1 MTPSDVI
8 QLIGIIAALAVGII
22 SIVIS
27 VFSLRQNSK
36 MLEESTRP
44 VISIYGAMTN
54 IGISQHYLVIKN
66 FGQTPATITK
76 FDYDFDFLNQ
86 HAYAGKSD
94 TDWLKSLVTA
104 NLSPGQSMICA
115 LNYENIN
122 KPVTFTIEYITQ
134 TKTYNEQL
142 KVNLRAGVAMLTSKN
157 DGIHGDPVNTISYTL
172 QEILQKEL

>member
-1 MTPSDVI
+1 MTLSDVI
-8 QLIGIIAALAVGII
+8 QLTGIIAALVVGIV

-76 FDYDFDFLNQ
+76 FDYDFDFLNN

-94 TDWLKSLVTA
+94 KDWLKSLVTA
-104 NLSPGQSMICA
+104 NLAPGQSMICA
-115 LNYENIN
+115 LNYQNIN
-122 KPVTFTIEYITQ
+122 MPVTFTFEYKSS
-134 TKTYNEQL
+134 TKTYKEQI
-142 KVNLRAGVAMLTSKN
+142 KVNLKAGIAMLTFKS
-157 DGIHGDPVNTISYTL
+157 DGINSNSLKTISYTL
-172 QEILQKEL
+172 QEMLQKDL